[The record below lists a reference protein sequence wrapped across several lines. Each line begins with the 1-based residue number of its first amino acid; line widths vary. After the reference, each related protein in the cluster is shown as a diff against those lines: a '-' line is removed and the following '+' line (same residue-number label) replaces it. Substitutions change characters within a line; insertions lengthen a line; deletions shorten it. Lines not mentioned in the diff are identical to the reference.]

1 MGTLPRSGSSSV
13 VVDAP
18 ADVVWQIVGDPSR
31 VGQWSH
37 ETRAASWLSPADG
50 PAVGARFVGV
60 NKVGRTTWRRTCEI
74 VEIVEIV
81 ELDGRRLVWRT
92 VPSAIYRD
100 STRWTLT
107 VEDIGDGT
115 TRLSQH
121 YEIAY
126 INPFL
131 DRLFFAFIKQH
142 RDRSQALRGDLEQI
156 GALAVELARA

>member
-1 MGTLPRSGSSSV
+1 MGAMGTLPRSGSSSV

-18 ADVVWQIVGDPSR
+18 ADVVWQIVGDPTR
-31 VGQWSH
+31 VGEWSH
-37 ETRAASWLSPADG
+37 ETRGARWVSPADG
-50 PAVGARFVGV
+50 PVVGARFVGV

-74 VEIVEIV
+74 VE
-81 ELDGRRLVWRT
+81 LDDMRRLVWRT

-115 TRLSQH
+115 TRLSQD
-121 YEIAY
+121 YEIVY
-126 INPFL
+126 INPLL

-142 RDRSQALRGDLEQI
+142 RDRSRALRGDLEQI
-156 GALAVELARA
+156 AALAVELARA